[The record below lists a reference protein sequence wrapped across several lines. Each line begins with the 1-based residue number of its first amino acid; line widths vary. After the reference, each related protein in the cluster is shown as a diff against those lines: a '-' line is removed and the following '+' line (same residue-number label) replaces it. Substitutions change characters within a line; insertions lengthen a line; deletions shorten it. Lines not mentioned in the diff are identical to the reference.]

1 MSSGLN
7 AIFSLHQTSGAVEDG
22 SQSAPMLAF
31 ALEGATYRGKGLG
44 ERKNVASDKQIGVLG
59 AYWMPVDTLSCYGD
73 LRQQISASKC
83 DPLCSDAPQCNTAD
97 HSVLFVNPLG
107 IEEAPELFCLLV
119 GGDRRC

>member
-31 ALEGATYRGKGLG
+31 ALEGAAYRGKGLG
-44 ERKNVASDKQIGVLG
+44 ERKDVASDEQIGVLS

-73 LRQQISASKC
+73 LRCQISAC
-83 DPLCSDAPQCNTAD
+83 QRDPLCSEAPQCNTAN

-107 IEEAPELFCLLV
+107 IEEAPKLFCLLV
-119 GGDRRC
+119 TGDRRC

>member
-1 MSSGLN
+1 MSSGLS
-7 AIFSLHQTSGAVEDG
+7 AIFSLRQTSCAVEDG

-31 ALEGATYRGKGLG
+31 ALEGATYRGEGLG
-44 ERKNVASDKQIGVLG
+44 ERKDVGSDEQIGVLS

-73 LRQQISASKC
+73 LRYQISASKC
-83 DPLCSDAPQCNTAD
+83 DALCREAPQCDTAD
-97 HSVLFVNPLG
+97 HSVLFVDPLS

>member
-1 MSSGLN
+1 MSSGLS
-7 AIFSLHQTSGAVEDG
+7 AIFSLRQTSCAVEDG

-44 ERKNVASDKQIGVLG
+44 ERKNVASDEQIGVLS

-73 LRQQISASKC
+73 LWQQISTSKR
-83 DPLCSDAPQCNTAD
+83 DPLRSEAPQCNTAN

-107 IEEAPELFCLLV
+107 IEEALELFCLLV
-119 GGDRRC
+119 SGDRRC